1 MKLISNILFIVLSSY
16 ISTVV
21 AAAVLVSSGVDI
33 ENAKNIFLFILAIYT
48 LGLILFK
55 VNKTRR

>member
-1 MKLISNILFIVLSSY
+1 MKLISDICFLVILSY
-16 ISTVV
+16 ISNVFVT
-21 AAAVLVSSGVDI
+21 AVLVSSGVDI
-33 ENAKNIFLFILAIYT
+33 ENAKNIFLFILAICT